1 MALPEEMPDK
11 DVENSVDPDQ
21 TALQE
26 QSFLGL
32 HCLQKPV
39 CPKTED
45 HYGNLLIRVVLVFS
59 SLHDCEGS

>member
-1 MALPEEMPDK
+1 MPGK
-11 DVENSVDPDQ
+11 DAENSVDPDQ
-21 TALQE
+21 IALQE
-26 QSFLGL
+26 QSFQG

-59 SLHDCEGS
+59 NFI